1 MENEKKEKDFW
12 DKVSIVLHP
21 LNGLLTALA
30 VALLGYFTTTT
41 LRQRETA
48 ETNQRVFT
56 EIMTSREQAESG
68 LRKDM
73 FLSIMQ
79 TFQAPGGENSLEG
92 KMLDLELLSYNFHE
106 SLNLKPLFTH
116 ISRQIQASNGVDK
129 AALNTRLNRVAREIT
144 TRQLV
149 LLEQVGQK
157 FSRSVD
163 FDKLK
168 DNPGGIEL
176 DPETLTLNN
185 IQRELALTVIQVD
198 RERKELTME
207 MSVRTPEES
216 ANARRL
222 QFHVGFFDFPM
233 IDTTQLSHDQRVAVT
248 LMQASNDSAELTLV
262 LFPGSY
268 ASLKE
273 RISYDQVLEKLRNN
287 APQ

>member
-1 MENEKKEKDFW
+1 
-12 DKVSIVLHP
+12 
-21 LNGLLTALA
+21 
-30 VALLGYFTTTT
+30 
-41 LRQRETA
+41 
-48 ETNQRVFT
+48 
-56 EIMTSREQAESG
+56 
-68 LRKDM
+68 
-73 FLSIMQ
+73 
-79 TFQAPGGENSLEG
+79 
-92 KMLDLELLSYNFHE
+92 
-106 SLNLKPLFTH
+106 
-116 ISRQIQASNGVDK
+116 
-129 AALNTRLNRVAREIT
+129 
-144 TRQLV
+144 
-149 LLEQVGQK
+149 
-157 FSRSVD
+157 VD

>member
-1 MENEKKEKDFW
+1 MAENNQKDFW

-56 EIMTSREQAESG
+56 EIMTTREQAESG

-79 TFQAPGGENSLEG
+79 TFQQPASAAGLEA
-92 KMLDLELLSYNFHE
+92 KMLDLEMLAYNFHE
-106 SLNLKPLFTH
+106 SLNLKPLFSH
-116 ISRQIQASNGVDK
+116 MSRQIQGAGGAGRADFD
-129 AALNTRLNRVAREIT
+129 LRLNRVAREIT

-149 LLEQVGQK
+149 LLEQVGK
-157 FSRSVD
+157 KYSRSVD
-163 FDKLK
+163 FEKLK
-168 DNPGGIEL
+168 ASPGGLEL
-176 DPETLTLNN
+176 EPGTLTLNDVE
-185 IQRELALTVIQVD
+185 REFTLTAMKVD
-198 RERKELTME
+198 KETRELTME
-207 MSVRTPEES
+207 MAVRTPSES
-216 ANARRL
+216 ASARTL
-222 QFHVGFFDFPM
+222 SFHVGFFDFPM
-233 IDTTQLSHDQRVAVT
+233 IDNTRLSRDQRVSVI
-248 LMQASNDSAELTLV
+248 LNQMGNDSAEITLV

-273 RISYDQVLEKLRNN
+273 RVSYDEVLEKLRHEKE
-287 APQ
+287 